1 MSGKLTFSG
10 ILNALDGITAAEGRL
25 LYMTT
30 NHKENLDP
38 ALIRP
43 GRIDRQLEFKHTTRD
58 QLQGMF
64 EHFYSDFTTGDEV
77 GEEGEEGR
85 KENTSGFF
93 GTLCSIL
100 GFEPS
105 SSSSTTHYTASTIAS
120 ASNVAMQT
128 SSSEKEKKQLI
139 LKEKRG
145 RLKNSAL
152 KFSWVVTEG
161 VHTAAEV
168 LAYFQL
174 HDSME
179 EALENASAWDAT
191 KRQLDGP
198 NLDAERLRRL
208 HPHSVSTAVGSREGE
223 ELSDFPVAFGRQQ
236 SVPLERAKPWS

>member
-1 MSGKLTFSG
+1 M
-10 ILNALDGITAAEGRL
+10 
-25 LYMTT
+25 LY
-30 NHKENLDP
+30 
-38 ALIRP
+38 
-43 GRIDRQLEFKHTTRD
+43 
-58 QLQGMF
+58 
-64 EHFYSDFTTGDEV
+64 
-77 GEEGEEGR
+77 
-85 KENTSGFF
+85 
-93 GTLCSIL
+93 SIL

-105 SSSSTTHYTASTIAS
+105 GSSSTTHYTASTIAS
-120 ASNVAMQT
+120 ASNVVIQT
-128 SSSEKEKKQLI
+128 SLNEKEKKQTSF
-139 LKEKRG
+139 KKKGG

-152 KFSWVVTEG
+152 KFSWIVTEG

-208 HPHSVSTAVGSREGE
+208 PPHSVSTAVGSREGE